1 MTLEQQ
7 IPRNALAWIIIS
19 LFTLVAPHIER
30 IPVWVL
36 LVYVLASAW
45 RIQVFRGR
53 WSFPGRW
60 IKFSLIISCFV
71 GIYLSFGS
79 LIGLEPTVALLLS
92 AFALKLI
99 ELVHRKDAYVL
110 IFLGYFVCLTEF
122 LFSQDILLVLYSLM
136 NVLLVTTALIA
147 LHHPGEQRFNWKSF
161 RLGSIMLMQAFPMMV
176 VLFFL
181 FPRIGPLW
189 TVPIKSHSAKTGMSD
204 FMRPGDVSNLSQS
217 SAVAFRAQ
225 FDGDI
230 PPSSQ
235 LYWRGLV
242 MSRLNDGAWSSL
254 GYYDVPAPERRLRR
268 PEQTGEPQEYSV
280 ILEPTQQNWLFALRY
295 SQSLTSGVMEAP
307 DFRLFSPVIVENDHV
322 YRARLWRD
330 TELEPELSEWRRDT
344 ELKLPVGENPRTVA
358 LAQRLRSEAGS
369 DREFAQTVMRRFSQA
384 PYSYTLQPPLLG
396 ENPMD
401 AFLFETRSG
410 FCEHYAYA
418 FAVMMRAGGVPA
430 RVIGGYLGGE
440 VNPVNQT
447 VIVHQFDAHAWT
459 EIWLEGE
466 GWVRF
471 DPTSAVAPDRIEWGL
486 ERAVAGEGT
495 FLSSSPLSPLR
506 YRNIDFINAVRLRYE
521 ALTYRWQS
529 WVVNFNSDQQYQI
542 LQDFFGDISARK
554 FIVALMGTWALVL
567 IPVALSL
574 LLKRRTHSLK
584 PWDKLYLRFCARLA
598 RQGIVRDAGEAPGD
612 FAERVKRQRPS
623 VANEVDTITGLYIA
637 LAYQADSD
645 NSTDKAKELQRT
657 LSRSVRRFQLQP
669 LR

>member
-36 LVYVLASAW
+36 LVYVLASVW

-60 IKFSLIISCFV
+60 IKFALIVSCFA

-92 AFALKLI
+92 AFALKLV

-122 LFSQDILLVLYSLM
+122 LFSQDILLVVYSFV

-161 RLGSIMLMQAFPMMV
+161 RLGSVMLLQAFPMMV

-204 FMRPGDVSNLSQS
+204 FMRPGDISNLSQS
-217 SAVAFRAQ
+217 SEVAFRAQ

-242 MSRLNDGAWSSL
+242 MSRLSDGAWSSL
-254 GYYDVPAPERRLRR
+254 SYYDIPAPERRLRR
-268 PEQTGEPQEYSV
+268 PQQSGETQEYSV

-307 DFRLFSPVIVENDHV
+307 DFRLFTPVIVENDYV

-330 TELEPELSEWRRDT
+330 IALEPELTQWRRET
-344 ELKLPVGENPRTVA
+344 ELKLPENDNPRTVA
-358 LAQRLRSEAGS
+358 LAARLREEASS
-369 DREFAQTVMRRFSQA
+369 DRAFAQTVMDRFSQA

-396 ENPMD
+396 DNPMD
-401 AFLFETRSG
+401 EFLFETRSG

-471 DPTSAVAPDRIEWGL
+471 DPTAAVAPDRIEWGL

-542 LQDFFGDISARK
+542 LQEFFGDISARK
-554 FIVALMGTWALVL
+554 FIAALMGTWALVL

-574 LLKRRTHSLK
+574 LLKRRTHNLK

-598 RQGIVRDAGEAPGD
+598 KQGIVRDTGEAPGD

-623 VANEVDTITGLYIA
+623 VARAVDDITSLYSA
-637 LAYQADSD
+637 LAYDPGNDIGSD
-645 NSTDKAKELQRT
+645 RVKELQRA
-657 LSRSVRRFQLQP
+657 LSRSVRRFQMQP